1 MASLLDQET
10 LDSGRRRVIKK
21 MPRPTLE
28 ERDFTEFFR
37 LEDQE
42 SEDHAAELNQLKF
55 KIRMN
60 NQAKVFEISQ
70 SNKQYMKCTIIN
82 RQNNHVE
89 YSFTLKESDSIVY
102 DTKLLSFKFVIE

>member
-1 MASLLDQET
+1 
-10 LDSGRRRVIKK
+10 
-21 MPRPTLE
+21 
-28 ERDFTEFFR
+28 
-37 LEDQE
+37 
-42 SEDHAAELNQLKF
+42 
-55 KIRMN
+55 MN

-89 YSFTLKESDSIVY
+89 YSFTLKESDSIIY

>member
-42 SEDHAAELNQLKF
+42 SEEQHAAELN
-55 KIRMN
+55 
-60 NQAKVFEISQ
+60 
-70 SNKQYMKCTIIN
+70 
-82 RQNNHVE
+82 
-89 YSFTLKESDSIVY
+89 
-102 DTKLLSFKFVIE
+102 